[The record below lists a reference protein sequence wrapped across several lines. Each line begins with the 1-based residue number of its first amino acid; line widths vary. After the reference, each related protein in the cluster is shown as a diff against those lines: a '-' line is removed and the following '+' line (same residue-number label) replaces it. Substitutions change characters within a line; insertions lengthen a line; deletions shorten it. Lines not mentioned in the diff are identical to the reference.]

1 MDYTKIKLRREAL
14 HMTQKTLAEMTEI
27 TVRALSSIEN
37 GYATPR
43 RSTLELLSAAL
54 YPGEPQKFLD
64 LISPPPDYASMI
76 AALDASSAIPS
87 GAKSALR
94 RLLDVEDPEG
104 ISYCLSTISGLFSCL
119 QKHNYDFSPYI
130 GSYCHALL
138 SSTSIS
144 PYLDEHES
152 MWNTI
157 TGILRQLGDP
167 AQDALDKMQATHRS
181 PDFSA
186 KLAALKA
193 AVATAETLYLV
204 NNNRSYC
211 LSILQLASIIM
222 GGAQLSE
229 PARVELYGCLCEFS
243 ASFEAV
249 QNRALSNALRG
260 SGDCP

>member
-14 HMTQKTLAEMTEI
+14 HMTQTTLAAMAGI
-27 TVRALSSIEN
+27 TVRALSSIEH
-37 GYATPR
+37 GHATPR
-43 RSTLELLSAAL
+43 RSTLELLSEAL

-76 AALDASSAIPS
+76 AELDASSAIPS
-87 GAKSALR
+87 VAKPALR
-94 RLLDVEDPEG
+94 RLLDTEDPDG
-104 ISYCLSTISGLFSCL
+104 ISYCLGTISGLFPHL
-119 QKHNYDFSPYI
+119 QKHNYDFGPYI
-130 GSYCHALL
+130 APYCHALL
-138 SSTSIS
+138 SSTSLS

-152 MWNTI
+152 MWQSI
-157 TGILRQLGDP
+157 TATLSQLGDP

-181 PDFSA
+181 PNFSA
-186 KLAALKA
+186 KLEALKA

-204 NNNRSYC
+204 NNNRSHC

-222 GGAQLSE
+222 GGAQLSD

-260 SGDCP
+260 SGECS